1 MAWGES
7 TPQPVRRAPG
17 AASLPPRFDA
27 FDPSLHRDP
36 YPAYARLREAAPVCR
51 GGPGQWVVTRY
62 AEVAA
67 LLRDPRLGQFQPDAF
82 NLLPG
87 ALSSSIGEG
96 PVTSFLRT
104 IIAGRDRP
112 EHSRLRRL
120 VGRLLT
126 QDLASRIRSRIGD
139 LVDELLAPGIERGG
153 LDAVAEL
160 AVPVPLTLMSE
171 LLGIPAPDRD
181 EVGRQALRLAR
192 IFSPVVSEADRD
204 AADRAIEWLRAYVGR
219 LLDRDDGDDG
229 EDGEDGEASGRDELL
244 AGIRVG
250 RRQGM
255 VDAGEAVDN
264 AIFVLFAGFETSMNL
279 LATGCAQLAR
289 HPEAWSRLRAD
300 PSLVPAAVEEFL
312 RYDAPTQLTGR
323 IVLEPLEIGGRTIRQ
338 GRVLLLLLGSANRD
352 GRRFAEPDNLDVARD
367 PNPHL
372 SFGGGIHYCVGAALA
387 RAEAAAVFGRL
398 VRRLAV
404 WEPAGE
410 AEREMSATL
419 RAYERVPVRVR
430 AL

>member
-1 MAWGES
+1 
-7 TPQPVRRAPG
+7 
-17 AASLPPRFDA
+17 
-27 FDPSLHRDP
+27 
-36 YPAYARLREAAPVCR
+36 
-51 GGPGQWVVTRY
+51 VVTRY

-96 PVTSFLRT
+96 PVTSFLRM

-219 LLDRDDGDDG
+219 LLDRDDDDDG
-229 EDGEDGEASGRDELL
+229 GDVEASGRDELL

-255 VDAGEAVDN
+255 VDAAEAVDN

-279 LATGCAQLAR
+279 VATGCAQLAR

>member
-1 MAWGES
+1 
-7 TPQPVRRAPG
+7 
-17 AASLPPRFDA
+17 
-27 FDPSLHRDP
+27 
-36 YPAYARLREAAPVCR
+36 
-51 GGPGQWVVTRY
+51 VVTRY

-181 EVGRQALRLAR
+181 EVGRQALKLAR
-192 IFSPVVSEADRD
+192 IFSPVVSEVDRG

-219 LLDRDDGDDG
+219 LLDGDDGD
-229 EDGEDGEASGRDELL
+229 DGEASGRDELL
-244 AGIRVG
+244 AGIRAG

-279 LATGCAQLAR
+279 VATGCAQLAR

-352 GRRFAEPDNLDVARD
+352 GRRFAEPDTLDVARD

>member
-1 MAWGES
+1 
-7 TPQPVRRAPG
+7 VI
-17 AASLPPRFDA
+17 
-27 FDPSLHRDP
+27 
-36 YPAYARLREAAPVCR
+36 
-51 GGPGQWVVTRY
+51 TRY

-82 NLLPG
+82 DLFPG
-87 ALSSSIGEG
+87 ALNASLGEG

-120 VGRLLT
+120 TARLLT
-126 QDLASRIRSRIGD
+126 QDLAARIRSRIGD
-139 LVDELLAPGIERGG
+139 LVDELLAAAIERGS

-171 LLGIPAPDRD
+171 LLGIPAPDRE
-181 EVGRQALRLAR
+181 EVGRQALKLAR
-192 IFSPVVSEADRD
+192 IFSPVVSEVDRD
-204 AADRAIEWLRAYVGR
+204 AADRAIAWLRDYVGQ
-219 LLDRDDGDDG
+219 LLDGDGSADG
-229 EDGEDGEASGRDELL
+229 AGQAEVL
-244 AGIRVG
+244 AGIRAG
-250 RRQGM
+250 RLQGL

-279 LATGCAQLAR
+279 LATGCAQLAQ
-289 HPEAWSRLRAD
+289 HPAAWRRLRAD
-300 PSLVPAAVEEFL
+300 PSLVPTAVEEFL

-323 IVLEPLEIGGRTIRQ
+323 IVLEPLDIGGRTIRQ

-352 GRRFAEPDNLDVARD
+352 ERRFADPDDLDVARD

-387 RAEAAAVFGRL
+387 RAEAAAVFDRL
-398 VRRLAV
+398 LRRLAV
-404 WEPAGE
+404 WEPAGD

-419 RAYERVPVRVR
+419 RAYERVPVTVR